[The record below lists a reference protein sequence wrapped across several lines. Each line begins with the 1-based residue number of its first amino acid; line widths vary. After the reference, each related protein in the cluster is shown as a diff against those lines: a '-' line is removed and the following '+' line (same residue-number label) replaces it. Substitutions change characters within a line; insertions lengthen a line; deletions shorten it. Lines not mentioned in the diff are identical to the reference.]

1 MKVFC
6 VRATHVSFKNF
17 SRGAARRGRFGDFME
32 GVVTQNAPRI
42 RVLVVDSSRIHT
54 ELLAEALQKDFR
66 LDVISAHSSVEVL
79 GSARQQRVDVAA
91 ISTYL
96 DDTPH
101 RGMEVLRGL
110 RSDQPNIRGVML
122 LDSVA
127 RETVLEAFRSG
138 ARGIFS
144 RCESIQALC
153 KCVRCVYE
161 GQIWARAEHMGY
173 AIEALASTP
182 TVRATNAKGFNLLTA
197 RETEVVRGLAEGL
210 TNREIADQMGLSHHT
225 IKNYVFRIFEKLGV
239 SNRVELLFMTLSQAV
254 TPQPSPEASSAR
266 EDGGK
271 PSDLG
276 VYSRDRFPLSYVYL
290 AREYRDGRGVAR
302 DLVSSYMWYLICEE
316 SSLQLRDEIAREKG
330 VLARQL
336 DPNQIVAAQKRA
348 SEYLD
353 NFHALP
359 HNREQKERLTSFLE
373 DSSRM
378 QT

>member
-1 MKVFC
+1 
-6 VRATHVSFKNF
+6 
-17 SRGAARRGRFGDFME
+17 ME
-32 GVVTQNAPRI
+32 GVVSQNAPRI

-54 ELLAEALQKDFR
+54 ELLAEALRKDRR

-79 GSARQQRVDVAA
+79 NSARQHGVDVAA

-101 RGMEVLRGL
+101 RGMEVLRSL
-110 RSDQPNIRGVML
+110 RAAQPSIRGVML

-127 RETVLEAFRSG
+127 RETVLEAFRAG

-182 TVRATNAKGFNLLTA
+182 KVRATDARGFNLLTV
-197 RETEVVRGLAEGL
+197 REMEVVRGLAEGL

-225 IKNYVFRIFEKLGV
+225 IKNYLFRIFEKLGV
-239 SNRVELLFMTLSQAV
+239 SNRVELLFMTLSLTA
-254 TPQPSPEASSAR
+254 TPQQFPEPSNAR
-266 EDGGK
+266 KDGAK
-271 PSDLG
+271 PSDLE
-276 VYSRDRFPLSYVYL
+276 VYSRDRYVYL
-290 AREYRDGRGVAR
+290 AREYRDGRGVER

-316 SSLQLRDEIAREKG
+316 SNLQLRDEIAREKG
-330 VLARQL
+330 VLARLL
-336 DPNQIVAAQKRA
+336 DPNQIVTAQKRA

-353 NFHALP
+353 KL
-359 HNREQKERLTSFLE
+359 
-373 DSSRM
+373 SSIDP
-378 QT
+378 QPGAKGVVHIVA

>member
-1 MKVFC
+1 
-6 VRATHVSFKNF
+6 
-17 SRGAARRGRFGDFME
+17 ME
-32 GVVTQNAPRI
+32 GVVTQNAQRI

-54 ELLAEALQKDFR
+54 ELLAEALQKDRR

-79 GSARQQRVDVAA
+79 DRARQHGADVAA

-101 RGMEVLRGL
+101 RGLEVLRGL
-110 RSDQPNIRGVML
+110 RSAQPNVRGVML
-122 LDSVA
+122 DSVG
-127 RETVLEAFRSG
+127 RETVLEAFRAG
-138 ARGIFS
+138 ARGIFN

-182 TVRATNAKGFNLLTA
+182 TVRATNARGFNLLTV
-197 RETEVVRGLAEGL
+197 REMEVVRGLAEGL

-239 SNRVELLFMTLSQAV
+239 SNRVELLFMTLSQPA
-254 TPQPSPEASSAR
+254 TPQQPPEAFSVR
-266 EDGGK
+266 GDGGK
-271 PSDLG
+271 PSDLE
-276 VYSRDRFPLSYVYL
+276 VYSRDRPLSYVYL